1 MGLNTLGRLVVFS
14 FFGESHGRLVGSLIQ
29 GFPAGL
35 RVDEDRIRLNL
46 SRRRAGY
53 GSTTRIEE
61 DSFEIL
67 SGVFKG
73 FTTGAPLLIVVW
85 NTEADQG
92 FYERV
97 KITPRPSHVD
107 YPYRVRYGGFNDYR
121 GGGFS
126 SGRFT
131 AGWVA
136 AGSLA
141 AQLLERKGVKIY
153 AHVTRIGGASYRGEP
168 SEEDLKKVYE
178 SPVRC
183 VDPDA
188 SRIMMREIDEAL
200 RERDSVGGVVECR
213 IYGVPPGIGD
223 PLFEGL
229 DVELAR
235 AVMSIPGVKGV
246 EFGRG
251 FEASCMRGSVFNDEL
266 TVRDGRIEVAGVS
279 DGGVVGGVSTG
290 SMIVFRAAFKPTSSI
305 TRVQRTVNLEEMRS
319 VNLDLSGGRFD
330 VCIAPRAVPVVEAV
344 SAMVLIDHYARAGLI
359 GRVVKD

>member
-14 FFGESHGRLVGSLIQ
+14 FFGESHGKLVGTLIQ

-35 RVDEDRIRLNL
+35 RVDEDRVRLSL
-46 SRRRAGY
+46 SRRRTGY
-53 GSTTRIEE
+53 GSTARVEE
-61 DSFEIL
+61 DRFEIL

-73 FTTGAPLLIVVW
+73 FTTGAPLLIAVW
-85 NTEADQG
+85 NKEADQG
-92 FYERV
+92 FYER
-97 KITPRPSHVD
+97 IRSTPRPSHVD

-141 AQLLERKGVKIY
+141 AQVLEKKGVRIY
-153 AHVTRIGGASYRGEP
+153 AHVTRIGRAFYKGEP
-168 SEEDLKKVYE
+168 SEEDLKRVYE

-183 VDPDA
+183 VDQDA
-188 SRIMMREIDEAL
+188 SRMMMREIDDAS

-213 IYGVPPGIGD
+213 VYGVPPGIGD
-223 PLFEGL
+223 PLAEGL

-235 AVMSIPGVKGV
+235 AVMSIPSVKGV

-266 TVRDGRIEVAGVS
+266 AVRNGRVEVTGFS

-290 SMIVFRAAFKPTSSI
+290 SVIVFRAAVKPTPSI
-305 TRVQRTVNLEEMRS
+305 GRVQRTVNLEEMRS
-319 VNLDLSGGRFD
+319 VDLDLSGGRFD
-330 VCIAPRAVPVVEAV
+330 VCIAPRVVPVVEAV
-344 SAMVLIDHYARAGLI
+344 AAMVLIDQYARAGLV
-359 GRVVKD
+359 GRIVKD